1 MMVGLVAALLIA
13 AAVWL
18 WIGDSDARLKRV
30 LNGGAGGGAGA
41 GAESAKPG
49 EGKRSSGGLAAWMD
63 RSRKQKSENGESDVE
78 ALAFDLELTAI
89 CLRAGL
95 PIGRALAL
103 AAAAGGDRS
112 NLGALSRAL
121 ELGQT
126 DFDDQHLSE
135 VIVLIR
141 FSAQTGAALAG
152 LLSAMAYDLRR
163 AEHQRRRL
171 AAAKLG
177 VQLVIPLG
185 ACILP
190 AFILLGVVPV
200 VLTLI
205 DDMSVL
211 FG

>member
-1 MMVGLVAALLIA
+1 MAGLFAAVLIA

-18 WIGDSDARLKRV
+18 WIGDSDERLKRV
-30 LNGGAGGGAGA
+30 LGSRARDGRTEEEPREEQRSAGW
-41 GAESAKPG
+41 
-49 EGKRSSGGLAAWMD
+49 LAVLLQR
-63 RSRKQKSENGESDVE
+63 RSRQKKEHGESDLE

-95 PIGRALAL
+95 PIERALAL

-112 NLGALSRAL
+112 DLGVLSRAL

-126 DFDDQHLSE
+126 DFDAEHLNE
-135 VIVLIR
+135 VFVLIR
-141 FSAQTGAALAG
+141 FSAQTGAALSG

-185 ACILP
+185 VCILP
-190 AFILLGVVPV
+190 AFVLLGIVPV

>member
-1 MMVGLVAALLIA
+1 MAGLFAAVLIA

-18 WIGDSDARLKRV
+18 WIGDSDERLKRV
-30 LNGGAGGGAGA
+30 LGSRARDGRTEEEPREEQRSAGW
-41 GAESAKPG
+41 
-49 EGKRSSGGLAAWMD
+49 LAVLLQR
-63 RSRKQKSENGESDVE
+63 RSRQKKEHGESDLE

-95 PIGRALAL
+95 PIERALAL

-112 NLGALSRAL
+112 DLGALSRAL

-126 DFDDQHLSE
+126 DFEAEHLSE
-135 VIVLIR
+135 VLVLIR
-141 FSAQTGAALAG
+141 FSAQTGAALSG

-185 ACILP
+185 VCILP
-190 AFILLGVVPV
+190 AFVLLGIVPV